1 MMAWVANP
9 NQWIGV
15 QLPNLA
21 YELSRQVKLVL
32 KQIGICSWGNILS
45 YCVVLNFFWGIL
57 VMSQGNTKMSPH
69 ASFEDKLSVIS

>member
-32 KQIGICSWGNILS
+32 KQMGICSWGNILS
-45 YCVVLNFFWGIL
+45 SCVVSNYFLGHLGDVQRQHQIVTSRFL
-57 VMSQGNTKMSPH
+57 
-69 ASFEDKLSVIS
+69 